1 MSNSLPY
8 IAYGFATSIF
18 DDHTL
23 DNKTS
28 HPIPTQPPIP
38 AFTDHDGTHDH
49 NTDDHNDNDHHN
61 PGPFPPSLPSGC
73 RFDTHDRNYVYT
85 KNGKSAKGSTCEI
98 AILNWNIK
106 YGRNPPPRPVPI
118 PLPVPRP
125 RPVIIVPPHLP
136 GLCVKDGKRYIF
148 KGRVRCHD
156 NRKHGCLR
164 EVIGKSCS
172 DAKNNFCKLYGHNGK
187 CFGDPAVTIQDP
199 DDFRGDNDT
208 NIVIKIIDDD
218 SNMPDAVP
226 VAADEAEQQQ
236 KAADAAAPPVAPP
249 AAPTAA
255 PAADLSGV
263 LAGTTAGIPNVVL
276 LAGGAMMLFMVM
288 ALRK

>member
-1 MSNSLPY
+1 M
-8 IAYGFATSIF
+8 YGFATSIF

-28 HPIPTQPPIP
+28 HPIATQPPIP
-38 AFTDHDGTHDH
+38 AFTDRDGRDHDH
-49 NTDDHNDNDHHN
+49 NTDDHT
-61 PGPFPPSLPSGC
+61 PSLPSGC
-73 RFDTHDRNYVYT
+73 RFDSHDRNFVYT
-85 KNGKSAKGSTCEI
+85 KSGKSATGSTCEI

-106 YGRNPPPRPVPI
+106 YGRNPKPVPF
-118 PLPVPRP
+118 PVPFPSHNDPRPRP
-125 RPVIIVPPHLP
+125 RPVIILPPHLP

-172 DAKNNFCKLYGHNGK
+172 DAKKNFCKLYGHRGE
-187 CFGDPAVTIQDP
+187 CQGDPSFTIQDP
-199 DDFRGDNDT
+199 DSFDGDNDS

-226 VAADEAEQQQ
+226 VAQDEAEQQQ
-236 KAADAAAPPVAPP
+236 KTADTAATAAAP
-249 AAPTAA
+249 A
-255 PAADLSGV
+255 PATGGDLSGV
-263 LAGTTAGIPNVVL
+263 LSGQTAGIPNVIL

>member
-1 MSNSLPY
+1 MSSSSIPY
-8 IAYGFATSIF
+8 IAFGFATNVF

-28 HPIPTQPPIP
+28 HPIPTQPPIN
-38 AFTDHDGTHDH
+38 FTDHNGTHDH
-49 NTDDHNDNDHHN
+49 NTNDDDHHN

-73 RFDTHDRNYVYT
+73 RFDSHDRNYVYT
-85 KNGKSAKGSTCEI
+85 KSGKSATGSTCEI

-106 YGRNPPPRPVPI
+106 YGRNPKPVPI

-187 CFGDPAVTIQDP
+187 CLGDPAVTIQDP
-199 DDFRGDNDT
+199 DDWRGDNDT

-236 KAADAAAPPVAPP
+236 KTADASAPPVAP
-249 AAPTAA
+249 AA
-255 PAADLSGV
+255 PAAPAAMDFSSILSGST
-263 LAGTTAGIPNVVL
+263 GGISNLVIL
-276 LAGGAMMLFMVM
+276 GGGALLLFGIM